1 MPIRVEQPEY
11 LWLLAAM
18 VPMGLLALAWF
29 VSMSRARAWTA
40 IVFRAGLLGLL
51 ALALAGLTRVQTT
64 RKLAVVAVVDVSES
78 VRRWGSAASLDDAAL
93 RGSVL
98 DRVRRFVEDGTKD
111 RGAEDL
117 LGIVAFDGKAVAL
130 AAPTL
135 GDASSASFDVR
146 VSDGT
151 NIAAAIELARAL
163 VPSDAAGR
171 ILLFSDGVATE
182 GDALAAAR
190 AGQGVAIDVVPIE
203 YDVKDE
209 VIVES
214 VDAPPTAPAESSVMV
229 RVTLNA
235 TTASEGLLR
244 LYDGERALEI
254 GGTAAGGRARR
265 LSLSPG
271 RTIESVQVK
280 LDHTRVHRFRAVYE
294 PDVRATADGRNAASG
309 DTLAENNTAEG
320 LTITPGTG
328 SVLLLDGNASGAGS
342 RSALGGVLRSKGVE
356 VRAISPG
363 EFPADL
369 VALQAYDLV
378 ILENVAA
385 ESLVEEAQER
395 LVAYVRDLGG
405 GLIMVGGA
413 NAFGAGGWKNTAIEG
428 ILPVRLDLPDR
439 VVTRQVA
446 TIFVIDVSG
455 SMGWPALGSTRT
467 KQEIANESAA
477 LAITRMERTDLV
489 GLIAFSNRPTTII
502 PLGPNTDPQRS
513 AARAREMIADG
524 GTNMGPALDEAKRQ
538 LEACDAKIKHI
549 LVLSDGRSQMRNTL
563 PGRVDAIKAAG
574 IRLSTIGVGDD
585 ADDAMMEEM
594 ARRGDGVYYRVL
606 NADRLPSTF
615 LSAVR
620 VVRSPAIRETPF
632 QPIVLPSGSP
642 ATAGLTTPPMLKGL
656 VITQPRPELNVVNAM
671 SSPEGEPVLSH
682 WNYELGR
689 VAAFTSDASVWAE
702 EWLGWPGFEAFWS
715 QLSRM
720 IMRPTTS
727 RFMQGEAR
735 VEGDRVRL
743 RVEANSEDGKP
754 LNGLAM
760 PVVFFSPDGR
770 QTTARLDQTEPG
782 VYEGEVEA
790 RGAGTYVAIVKP
802 NDGGKALAPV
812 IIGVNI
818 RGNTELLTLKSDRES
833 LVRLAQATGGRVLSL
848 REPTAQAIFD
858 RAGLR
863 PREVAT
869 NLWRAL
875 LSAAIGVLL
884 LDIATRRVAWDR
896 WISREYGAEMA
907 RGAAEAVRD
916 RGVQAA
922 ATLGGLR
929 SRHSES
935 TAGTAGP
942 TLTLDEEDAKRLA
955 EAARDRR
962 RAQRLANV
970 AAAPAPG
977 DARDEADVKIEPARG
992 SAPDREGGL
1001 LAAKRR
1007 AKERFGE
1014 GESSRSTRAVERDGG
1029 GTSDETEG
1037 QIP

>member
-11 LWLLAAM
+11 LWLMAA
-18 VPMGLLALAWF
+18 VAPMGLLALAWF
-29 VSMSRARAWTA
+29 VSMSRARVWTA
-40 IVFRAGLLGLL
+40 IVLRAALVGLL
-51 ALALAGLTRVQTT
+51 ALALAGVSRVQTT

-78 VRRWGSAASLDDAAL
+78 VRRWGSAASLDDAAS
-93 RGSVL
+93 RGTVL
-98 DRVRRFVEDGTKD
+98 DRVRRFLAEGTRD

-135 GDASSASFDVR
+135 GDAASASFDVR
-146 VSDGT
+146 ISGGT

-190 AGQGVAIDVVPIE
+190 SAPGVAIDVVPIE

-214 VDAPPTAPAESSVMV
+214 VDAPPNAPAESTVMV

-244 LYDGERALEI
+244 LYDGERALDI
-254 GGTAAGGRARR
+254 DGDAAGGRARR
-265 LSLSPG
+265 LTLSPG

-280 LDHTRVHRFRAVYE
+280 LDNTRVHRFRAVYE
-294 PDVRATADGRNAASG
+294 PDMRATADGRNAASG

-320 LTITPGTG
+320 FTITPGTG
-328 SVLLLDGNASGAGS
+328 SVLLLDGNASGTVS
-342 RSALGGVLRSKGVE
+342 RSALGVALRSKGME
-356 VRAISPG
+356 VRAVSSGDFPG
-363 EFPADL
+363 DL

-385 ESLVEEAQER
+385 ESLSEEAQER

-405 GLIMVGGA
+405 GLIMVGGS
-413 NAFGAGGWKNTAIEG
+413 NSFGAGGWKNTAIEEV
-428 ILPVRLDLPDR
+428 LPVRLDLPDR

-489 GLIAFSNRPTTII
+489 GLIAFSNRPMTII
-502 PLGPNTDPQRS
+502 PLGANTDPLRS
-513 AARAREMIADG
+513 AARAREMIAEG
-524 GTNMGPALDEAKRQ
+524 GTNIGPALDEAKRQ
-538 LEACDAKIKHI
+538 LQACDAKIKHI
-549 LVLSDGRSQMRNTL
+549 VLLSDGRSQSRHTL
-563 PGRVDAIKAAG
+563 PAKADAIKGAG

-585 ADDAMMEEM
+585 ADDEMMEEM
-594 ARRGDGVYYRVL
+594 ARRGDGVYYKVL

-615 LSAVR
+615 LSAIR

-632 QPIVLPSGSP
+632 QPIVLPTGSP
-642 ATAGLTTPPMLKGL
+642 AMMGLSTPPMLKGL
-656 VITQPRPELNVVNAM
+656 VITQPRRELNVVNAM
-671 SSPEGEPVLSH
+671 ASPEGEPVLSH

-715 QLSRM
+715 QLARM

-743 RVEANSEDGKP
+743 RVEANGEDGKP
-754 LNGLAM
+754 LNGLST
-760 PVVFFSPDGR
+760 PVAFFAPDGR
-770 QTTARLDQTEPG
+770 PRTTRLEQTGPG
-782 VYEGEVEA
+782 VYEGEVEV
-790 RGAGTYVAIVKP
+790 GEAGTYVAIVKP
-802 NDGGKALAPV
+802 SDGNKNLAPV
-812 IIGVNI
+812 VIGVNV
-818 RGNTELLTLKSDRES
+818 RGNSELLTLKSDREA
-833 LVRLAQATGGRVLSL
+833 LVRLAQATGGRVMSL

-858 RAGLR
+858 RSGLR

-869 NLWRAL
+869 NIWRTL
-875 LSAAIGVLL
+875 VLAAIGVLL

-907 RGAAEAVRD
+907 RGAADAVRD
-916 RGVQAA
+916 RGLQAA
-922 ATLGGLR
+922 ATLEGLR

-935 TAGTAGP
+935 TAGERTGA
-942 TLTLDEEDAKRLA
+942 TLRLDEEDARRLA

-962 RAQRLANV
+962 RAQRLASV
-970 AAAPAPG
+970 SAATTPG
-977 DARDEADVKIEPARG
+977 KARGEADVKLEPSSE
-992 SAPDREGGL
+992 SAADKEGGL

-1007 AKERFGE
+1007 AKQRFEE
-1014 GESSRSTRAVERDGG
+1014 GDS
-1029 GTSDETEG
+1029 
-1037 QIP
+1037 